1 MDYKHFKGKH
11 ANIVIEIISLLEK
24 GVKKAQE
31 ILEKP
36 DAGSYTKL
44 ENSSGDTPI
53 KADLALDK
61 FLEENFLSLENI
73 KSVFSEEK
81 ETPVTKENGSY
92 LIAYDPL
99 DGSSVMEANF
109 LVGTIIGVY
118 EKDYK
123 AQNLAASLY
132 VVFGHK
138 IELVVALEEV
148 YRYAFYQNK
157 FHFIE
162 TIVLE
167 NKGKIIA
174 SGGNQKDFSLG
185 LKKALEGF
193 FAENYRLR
201 YSGSMV
207 ADVHH
212 VLVKKGGMFSY
223 PQKKLRKLFEVFPL
237 ALMVEKAKGEAFYFD
252 KGVKKRL
259 LDQGVENYHEK
270 SECYL
275 ASPHEAHILEKYL
288 KGEWCK
294 IALKN

>member
-1 MDYKHFKGKH
+1 MDYKHFKCKH

-61 FLEENFLSLENI
+61 FLEENFLSLENV

-109 LVGTIIGVY
+109 LVGTIIGIY

-167 NKGKIIA
+167 NKGRIIA

-212 VLVKKGGMFSY
+212 VLIKKGGMFSY

-259 LDQGVENYHEK
+259 LEQSVENYHEK

-275 ASPHEAHILEKYL
+275 ASQHEAQILEKYL
-288 KGEWCK
+288 KGE
-294 IALKN
+294 

>member
-1 MDYKHFKGKH
+1 MDYKHFKCKH

-61 FLEENFLSLENI
+61 FLEEAFLSLENI

-81 ETPVTKENGSY
+81 ETPVTKENGFY

-123 AQNLAASLY
+123 AQNLVASLY

-138 IELVVALEEV
+138 IELVVALDKV

-167 NKGKIIA
+167 NKGKIVA

-212 VLVKKGGMFSY
+212 VLIKKGGMFSY

-237 ALMVEKAKGEAFYFD
+237 ALIIEKAKGEAFYFD

-259 LDQGVENYHEK
+259 LEQSVENYHEK

-275 ASPHEAHILEKYL
+275 ASPHEAQILEKYL
-288 KGEWCK
+288 KGE
-294 IALKN
+294 

>member
-123 AQNLAASLY
+123 AQNLVASLY

-138 IELVVALEEV
+138 IELVVALDKV

-259 LDQGVENYHEK
+259 LEQSVENYHEK

-275 ASPHEAHILEKYL
+275 ASQHEAQILEKYL
-288 KGEWCK
+288 KGE
-294 IALKN
+294 

>member
-1 MDYKHFKGKH
+1 MDYKYFKGKH

-36 DAGSYTKL
+36 DAGSYTQL

-61 FLEENFLSLENI
+61 FLEETFLSLENV

-123 AQNLAASLY
+123 AQNLVASLY

-212 VLVKKGGMFSY
+212 VLVKKGGVFSY

-259 LDQGVENYHEK
+259 LEQGVESYHEK

-275 ASPHEAHILEKYL
+275 ASPHEAQILEKYL
-288 KGEWCK
+288 RGE
-294 IALKN
+294 

>member
-1 MDYKHFKGKH
+1 MDYKHFKCKH

-61 FLEENFLSLENI
+61 FLEETFLSLENI

-109 LVGTIIGVY
+109 LVGTIIGIY
-118 EKDYK
+118 EKDYE

-212 VLVKKGGMFSY
+212 VLIKKGGMFSY

-237 ALMVEKAKGEAFYFD
+237 ALIVEKAKGEAFYFD

-275 ASPHEAHILEKYL
+275 ASQHEAHILEKYL
-288 KGEWCK
+288 KGE
-294 IALKN
+294 

>member
-1 MDYKHFKGKH
+1 MDYKHFKCKH

-53 KADLALDK
+53 KADLALDQ

-109 LVGTIIGVY
+109 LVGTIIGIY

-123 AQNLAASLY
+123 AQNLVASLY

-138 IELVVALEEV
+138 IELVVALDKV

-259 LDQGVENYHEK
+259 LDQSVESYHEK

-275 ASPHEAHILEKYL
+275 ASPHEAQILEKYL
-288 KGEWCK
+288 KGE
-294 IALKN
+294 

>member
-1 MDYKHFKGKH
+1 MDYKHFKCKH

-36 DAGSYTKL
+36 DAGSYTQL

-61 FLEENFLSLENI
+61 FLEETFLSLENV

-81 ETPVTKENGSY
+81 EMPVTKENGSY

-123 AQNLAASLY
+123 AQNLVASLY

-138 IELVVALEEV
+138 IELVVALDKV

-167 NKGKIIA
+167 NKGKIVA

-212 VLVKKGGMFSY
+212 VLIKKGGVFSY

-237 ALMVEKAKGEAFYFD
+237 ALIIEKAKGEAFYFD

-259 LDQGVENYHEK
+259 LEQGVESYHEK

-275 ASPHEAHILEKYL
+275 ASPHEAQILEKHL
-288 KGEWCK
+288 KGE
-294 IALKN
+294 

>member
-1 MDYKHFKGKH
+1 MDYKHFKCKH

-109 LVGTIIGVY
+109 LVGTIIGIY

-123 AQNLAASLY
+123 AQNLVASLY

-138 IELVVALEEV
+138 IELVVALDKV

-167 NKGKIIA
+167 NKGKIVA

-212 VLVKKGGMFSY
+212 LLIKKGGMFSY

-237 ALMVEKAKGEAFYFD
+237 ALIIEKAKGEAFYFD

-259 LDQGVENYHEK
+259 LEQSVENYHEK

-275 ASPHEAHILEKYL
+275 ASPHEAQILEKYL
-288 KGEWCK
+288 KGE
-294 IALKN
+294 

>member
-123 AQNLAASLY
+123 AQNLVASLY

-138 IELVVALEEV
+138 IELMVALEEV

-167 NKGKIIA
+167 NKGKIVA

-259 LDQGVENYHEK
+259 LEQSVENYHEK

-275 ASPHEAHILEKYL
+275 ASQHEAHILEKYL
-288 KGEWCK
+288 KGE
-294 IALKN
+294 

>member
-61 FLEENFLSLENI
+61 FLEENFLSLENV

-123 AQNLAASLY
+123 VQNLVASLY

-167 NKGKIIA
+167 NKGKIVA

-237 ALMVEKAKGEAFYFD
+237 ALIIEKAKGEAFYFD
-252 KGVKKRL
+252 RGVKKRL
-259 LDQGVENYHEK
+259 LDQSVESYHEK

-275 ASPHEAHILEKYL
+275 ASPHEAQILEKYL
-288 KGEWCK
+288 KGE
-294 IALKN
+294 

>member
-1 MDYKHFKGKH
+1 MDYKRFKGKH

-61 FLEENFLSLENI
+61 FLEETFLSLENI

-123 AQNLAASLY
+123 AQNLVASLY

-138 IELVVALEEV
+138 IELVVALDKV

-167 NKGKIIA
+167 NKGKIVA

-185 LKKALEGF
+185 LKKALEEF

-259 LDQGVENYHEK
+259 LEQSVESYHEK

-275 ASPHEAHILEKYL
+275 ASQHEAQILEKYL
-288 KGEWCK
+288 KGE
-294 IALKN
+294 

>member
-1 MDYKHFKGKH
+1 MDYKRFKGKH

-61 FLEENFLSLENI
+61 FLEENFLSLENV

-123 AQNLAASLY
+123 VQNLVASLY

-138 IELVVALEEV
+138 IELMVALDKV

-259 LDQGVENYHEK
+259 LEQSVESYHEK

-288 KGEWCK
+288 KGE
-294 IALKN
+294 

>member
-81 ETPVTKENGSY
+81 EKPVTKENGSY

-109 LVGTIIGVY
+109 LVGTIIGIY

-259 LDQGVENYHEK
+259 LDQSVENYHEK

-288 KGEWCK
+288 KGE
-294 IALKN
+294 

>member
-1 MDYKHFKGKH
+1 MDYKHFKCKH

-61 FLEENFLSLENI
+61 FLEENFLSLENV

-81 ETPVTKENGSY
+81 EKPVTKENGSY

-123 AQNLAASLY
+123 AQNLVASLY

-138 IELVVALEEV
+138 IELVVALDKV

-167 NKGKIIA
+167 NKGKIVA

-259 LDQGVENYHEK
+259 LEQSVENYHEK

-275 ASPHEAHILEKYL
+275 ASPHEAQILEKYL
-288 KGEWCK
+288 KGE
-294 IALKN
+294 

>member
-148 YRYAFYQNK
+148 YRYSFYQNK

-167 NKGKIIA
+167 NKGKIVA

-212 VLVKKGGMFSY
+212 VLIKKGGMFSY

-259 LDQGVENYHEK
+259 LEQSVENYHEK

-275 ASPHEAHILEKYL
+275 ASPHEAQILEEHL
-288 KGEWCK
+288 KGE
-294 IALKN
+294 

>member
-11 ANIVIEIISLLEK
+11 ANVVIEIISLLEK

-61 FLEENFLSLENI
+61 FLEETFLSLENI

-123 AQNLAASLY
+123 AQNLVASLY

-167 NKGKIIA
+167 NKGKIVA

-259 LDQGVENYHEK
+259 LEQSVESYHEK

-275 ASPHEAHILEKYL
+275 ASQYEAQILEKYL
-288 KGEWCK
+288 KGE
-294 IALKN
+294 

>member
-1 MDYKHFKGKH
+1 MDYKRFKGKH

-61 FLEENFLSLENI
+61 FLEETFLSLENV

-81 ETPVTKENGSY
+81 EKPVTKENGSY

-123 AQNLAASLY
+123 AQNLVASLY

-138 IELVVALEEV
+138 IELVVALDKV

-237 ALMVEKAKGEAFYFD
+237 ALIIEKAKGEAFYFD

-275 ASPHEAHILEKYL
+275 ASPHEAQILEKYL
-288 KGEWCK
+288 KGE
-294 IALKN
+294 

>member
-36 DAGSYTKL
+36 DAGSYTQL

-61 FLEENFLSLENI
+61 FLEENFLSLENV

-109 LVGTIIGVY
+109 LVGTIIGIY

-123 AQNLAASLY
+123 AQNLVASLY

-138 IELVVALEEV
+138 IELMVALEEV

-237 ALMVEKAKGEAFYFD
+237 ALIIEKAKGEAFYFD
-252 KGVKKRL
+252 KGVRKRL
-259 LDQGVENYHEK
+259 LEQSVESYHEK

-288 KGEWCK
+288 KGE
-294 IALKN
+294 

>member
-1 MDYKHFKGKH
+1 MDYKHFKCKH

-61 FLEENFLSLENI
+61 FLEENFLSLENV

-99 DGSSVMEANF
+99 DGSSVMEADF

-138 IELVVALEEV
+138 IELVVALDKV

-167 NKGKIIA
+167 NKGKIVA

-185 LKKALEGF
+185 LKKALEEF

-237 ALMVEKAKGEAFYFD
+237 ALIIEKAKGEAFYFD

-288 KGEWCK
+288 KGE
-294 IALKN
+294 

>member
-123 AQNLAASLY
+123 AQNLVASLY

-138 IELVVALEEV
+138 IELVVALDKV

-167 NKGKIIA
+167 NKGKIVA

-212 VLVKKGGMFSY
+212 VLIKKGGMFSY

-237 ALMVEKAKGEAFYFD
+237 ALIIEKAKGEAFYFD

-259 LDQGVENYHEK
+259 LEQSVESYHEK

-275 ASPHEAHILEKYL
+275 ASQHEAQILEKYL
-288 KGEWCK
+288 KGE
-294 IALKN
+294 

>member
-109 LVGTIIGVY
+109 LVGTIIGIY

-123 AQNLAASLY
+123 VQNLVASLY

-138 IELVVALEEV
+138 IELVVALDKV

-167 NKGKIIA
+167 NKGKIVA

-212 VLVKKGGMFSY
+212 VLIKKGGMFSY

-237 ALMVEKAKGEAFYFD
+237 ALIIEKAKGEAFYFD

-259 LDQGVENYHEK
+259 LEQSVESYHEK

-275 ASPHEAHILEKYL
+275 ASPHEAQILEKYL
-288 KGEWCK
+288 KGE
-294 IALKN
+294 

>member
-36 DAGSYTKL
+36 DAGSYTQL

-148 YRYAFYQNK
+148 YRYAFYQNE
-157 FHFIE
+157 FYFIE

-167 NKGKIIA
+167 NKGKIVA

-212 VLVKKGGMFSY
+212 VLIKKGGMFSY

-237 ALMVEKAKGEAFYFD
+237 ALIIEKAKGEAFYFD

-259 LDQGVENYHEK
+259 LEQGVESYHEK

-275 ASPHEAHILEKYL
+275 ASPHEAQILEKYL
-288 KGEWCK
+288 KGE
-294 IALKN
+294 

>member
-61 FLEENFLSLENI
+61 FLEETFLSLENI

-81 ETPVTKENGSY
+81 EMPVTKENGSY

-123 AQNLAASLY
+123 AQNLVASLY

-259 LDQGVENYHEK
+259 LEQSVENYHEK

-288 KGEWCK
+288 KGE
-294 IALKN
+294 

>member
-61 FLEENFLSLENI
+61 FLEETFLSLENI

-123 AQNLAASLY
+123 AQNLVASLY

-138 IELVVALEEV
+138 IELVVALDKV

-212 VLVKKGGMFSY
+212 VLIKKGGMFSY
-223 PQKKLRKLFEVFPL
+223 PQKKLRKLFEIFPL

-259 LDQGVENYHEK
+259 LEQSVENYHEK

-275 ASPHEAHILEKYL
+275 ASQHEAQILEKYL
-288 KGEWCK
+288 KGE
-294 IALKN
+294 

>member
-11 ANIVIEIISLLEK
+11 ANIVIGIISLLEK

-61 FLEENFLSLENI
+61 FLEENFLSLESV

-212 VLVKKGGMFSY
+212 VLIKKGGMFSY

-275 ASPHEAHILEKYL
+275 ASPHEAQILEKYL
-288 KGEWCK
+288 KGE
-294 IALKN
+294 

>member
-11 ANIVIEIISLLEK
+11 ANIVVEIISLLEK

-61 FLEENFLSLENI
+61 FLEETFLSLENV

-138 IELVVALEEV
+138 VELVVALDKV

-212 VLVKKGGMFSY
+212 VLVKKGGVFSY

-237 ALMVEKAKGEAFYFD
+237 ALIIEKAKGEAFYFD

-259 LDQGVENYHEK
+259 LEQGVESYHEK

-275 ASPHEAHILEKYL
+275 ASPHEAQILEKYL
-288 KGEWCK
+288 KGE
-294 IALKN
+294 

>member
-1 MDYKHFKGKH
+1 MDYKHFKCKH

-123 AQNLAASLY
+123 AQNLVASLY

-148 YRYAFYQNK
+148 YRYSFYQNK

-237 ALMVEKAKGEAFYFD
+237 ALIIEKAKGEAFYFD

-259 LDQGVENYHEK
+259 LEQSVESYHEK

-275 ASPHEAHILEKYL
+275 ASPHEAQILEKYL
-288 KGEWCK
+288 KGE
-294 IALKN
+294 

>member
-1 MDYKHFKGKH
+1 MDYKHFKCKH

-61 FLEENFLSLENI
+61 FLEETFLSLENI

-138 IELVVALEEV
+138 IELVVALDKV

-212 VLVKKGGMFSY
+212 VLIKKGGMFSY

-237 ALMVEKAKGEAFYFD
+237 ALIIEKAKGEAFYFD

-259 LDQGVENYHEK
+259 LEQSVESYHEK

-275 ASPHEAHILEKYL
+275 ASPHEAQILEKYL
-288 KGEWCK
+288 KGE
-294 IALKN
+294 

>member
-1 MDYKHFKGKH
+1 MDYKRFKCKH

-61 FLEENFLSLENI
+61 FLEETFLSLENV

-81 ETPVTKENGSY
+81 ETPITKENGSY

-109 LVGTIIGVY
+109 LVGTIVGIY
-118 EKDYK
+118 EKDYE

-138 IELVVALEEV
+138 IELMVALEEV

-167 NKGKIIA
+167 NKGKIVA

-212 VLVKKGGMFSY
+212 VLIKKGGMFSY

-237 ALMVEKAKGEAFYFD
+237 ALIIEKAKGEAFYFD

-259 LDQGVENYHEK
+259 LEQSVESYHEK

-275 ASPHEAHILEKYL
+275 ASPHEAQILEKYL
-288 KGEWCK
+288 KGE
-294 IALKN
+294 

>member
-11 ANIVIEIISLLEK
+11 ANIVIEIINLLEK

-61 FLEENFLSLENI
+61 FLEETFLSLENV

-123 AQNLAASLY
+123 AQNLVASLY

-167 NKGKIIA
+167 NKGKIVA

-237 ALMVEKAKGEAFYFD
+237 ALIIEKAKGEAFYFD

-259 LDQGVENYHEK
+259 LDQGVESYHEK

-275 ASPHEAHILEKYL
+275 ASPHEAQILEKHL
-288 KGEWCK
+288 KGE
-294 IALKN
+294 

>member
-1 MDYKHFKGKH
+1 MDYKHFKCKH
-11 ANIVIEIISLLEK
+11 ANFVIEIISLLEK

-81 ETPVTKENGSY
+81 ETPITKENGSY

-123 AQNLAASLY
+123 AQNLVASLY

-138 IELVVALEEV
+138 IELVVALDKV

-167 NKGKIIA
+167 NKGKIVA

-212 VLVKKGGMFSY
+212 VLIKKGGMFSY

-259 LDQGVENYHEK
+259 LEQSVESYHEK

-275 ASPHEAHILEKYL
+275 ASPHEAQILEKYL
-288 KGEWCK
+288 KGE
-294 IALKN
+294 

>member
-1 MDYKHFKGKH
+1 MDYKRFKGKH

-61 FLEENFLSLENI
+61 FLEENFLSLENV

-109 LVGTIIGVY
+109 LVGTIIGIY

-123 AQNLAASLY
+123 AQNLVASLY

-138 IELVVALEEV
+138 IELMVALEEV

-212 VLVKKGGMFSY
+212 VLIKKGGMFSY

-259 LDQGVENYHEK
+259 LEQSVENYHEK

-275 ASPHEAHILEKYL
+275 ASSHEAQILEKYL
-288 KGEWCK
+288 KGE
-294 IALKN
+294 

>member
-61 FLEENFLSLENI
+61 FLEENFLSLENV

-123 AQNLAASLY
+123 AQNLVASLY

-167 NKGKIIA
+167 NKGKIVA

-212 VLVKKGGMFSY
+212 VLIKKGGMFSY

-237 ALMVEKAKGEAFYFD
+237 ALMVEKAKGDAFYFD

-259 LDQGVENYHEK
+259 LEQSVESYHEK

-275 ASPHEAHILEKYL
+275 ASPHEAQILEKYL
-288 KGEWCK
+288 KGE
-294 IALKN
+294 

>member
-61 FLEENFLSLENI
+61 FLEENFLSLENV

-123 AQNLAASLY
+123 AQNLVASLY

-138 IELVVALEEV
+138 IELVVALDKV

-167 NKGKIIA
+167 NKGKIVA

-212 VLVKKGGMFSY
+212 VLVKKGGVFSY

-259 LDQGVENYHEK
+259 LEQSVENYHEK

-275 ASPHEAHILEKYL
+275 ASPHEAQILEKYL
-288 KGEWCK
+288 KGE
-294 IALKN
+294 

>member
-61 FLEENFLSLENI
+61 FLEENFLSLENV

-123 AQNLAASLY
+123 AQNLVASLY

-138 IELVVALEEV
+138 IELMVALDKV

-288 KGEWCK
+288 KGE
-294 IALKN
+294 

>member
-61 FLEENFLSLENI
+61 FLEETFLSLENI

-81 ETPVTKENGSY
+81 EKPVTKENGSY

-109 LVGTIIGVY
+109 LVGTIIGIY

-123 AQNLAASLY
+123 AQNLVASLY

-138 IELVVALEEV
+138 IELVVALDKV

-167 NKGKIIA
+167 NKGKIVA

-237 ALMVEKAKGEAFYFD
+237 ALIVEKAKGEAFYFD

-259 LDQGVENYHEK
+259 LEQSVENYHEK

-275 ASPHEAHILEKYL
+275 ASPHEAQILEKYL
-288 KGEWCK
+288 KGE
-294 IALKN
+294 

>member
-1 MDYKHFKGKH
+1 MDYKHFKCKH

-123 AQNLAASLY
+123 AQNLVASLY

-138 IELVVALEEV
+138 IELVVALDKV

-167 NKGKIIA
+167 NKGKIVA

-212 VLVKKGGMFSY
+212 VLIKKGGMFSY

-237 ALMVEKAKGEAFYFD
+237 ALIIEKAKGEAFYFD

-259 LDQGVENYHEK
+259 LEQSVENYHEK

-275 ASPHEAHILEKYL
+275 ASPHEAQILEKYL
-288 KGEWCK
+288 KGE
-294 IALKN
+294 

>member
-123 AQNLAASLY
+123 AQNLVASLY

-259 LDQGVENYHEK
+259 LEQSVENYHEK

-275 ASPHEAHILEKYL
+275 ASPHEAQILEKYL
-288 KGEWCK
+288 KVE
-294 IALKN
+294 

>member
-1 MDYKHFKGKH
+1 MDYKHFKCKH

-123 AQNLAASLY
+123 AQNLVASLY

-138 IELVVALEEV
+138 MELVVALEEV
-148 YRYAFYQNK
+148 YRYSFYQNK

-259 LDQGVENYHEK
+259 LEQSVESYHEK

-275 ASPHEAHILEKYL
+275 ASQYEAQILEKYL
-288 KGEWCK
+288 KGE
-294 IALKN
+294 